1 MSNLE
6 HQVVYTVDRNSPS
19 DCEQGTT
26 IALFSSCLNAKK
38 YARKLNKEQ
47 GWNIVLDDEGDMD
60 KIMNEDDYVYFDT
73 GAFTIDDN
81 LDDLYKET
89 DGG

>member
-6 HQVVYTVDRNSPS
+6 HQIVYTVDRNSPN

-26 IALFSSCLNAKK
+26 IAVFSSHLTAER

-47 GWNIVLDDEGDMD
+47 GWNIVLNAEGDMD
-60 KIMNEDDYVYFDT
+60 KIMNDDNYVYFDT
-73 GAFTIDDN
+73 GAFGIDDN
-81 LDDLYKET
+81 LDDLYK
-89 DGG
+89 